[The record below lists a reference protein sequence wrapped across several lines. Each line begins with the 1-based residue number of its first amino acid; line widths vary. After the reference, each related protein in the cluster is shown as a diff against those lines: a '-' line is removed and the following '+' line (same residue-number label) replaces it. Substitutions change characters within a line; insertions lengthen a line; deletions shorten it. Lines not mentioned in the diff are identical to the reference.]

1 MGRCASSPPGGH
13 RTYRRGSTRQI
24 PARAGPRNLIDG
36 QAGERQIAAT
46 TCTERSGSTMA
57 SADVAT
63 FTDDNFQSEVLG
75 SKEPVLVDFWA
86 AWCGPCR
93 AIAPLVDQLAAEYK
107 GKLKVS
113 KLDIDAHQNVPQK
126 YGVMS
131 IPTLLLFKNGQ
142 VTDTLVGANR
152 EELKAMIKRSV

>member
-1 MGRCASSPPGGH
+1 
-13 RTYRRGSTRQI
+13 
-24 PARAGPRNLIDG
+24 
-36 QAGERQIAAT
+36 
-46 TCTERSGSTMA
+46 MA

-93 AIAPLVDQLAAEYK
+93 NLAPLVDQLAAEYK
-107 GKLKVS
+107 GKLKVG
-113 KLDIDAHQNVPQK
+113 KLDVDAHQNVPQK
-126 YGVMS
+126 YNVLS

-142 VTDTLVGANR
+142 VADQVVGSVPKATLD
-152 EELKAMIKRSV
+152 AMVKRAI